1 MNKQF
6 KAISIILYL
15 LWPFSAVVIG
25 IKNFDYAFGRKLL
38 IAAFVFLGYTASDT
52 GDLERYA
59 SSYYEASD
67 NKLSYLLDMF
77 LNLEIGKFFT
87 DFTAII
93 FSVFENHNVYFA
105 FLFGFFGYFLINTIN
120 LLRIRILKKSNFPIL
135 IGFIAF
141 ALFYSIATVFNYAFY
156 TGGIYFLYFLLQIVL
171 NEENK
176 KYYILIFLTPLFH
189 IGLSPLLLVPL
200 FYLVFKQRTKMY
212 IVLLIIFTVLSQSFL
227 ISTIGSKLIGSDNV
241 LENKYNA
248 YASEKGQDRM
258 DTRYSE
264 GYQSGNN
271 NYRLLR
277 NVREVA
283 NKIAIPLLLF
293 VLYMNRKKFTTD
305 KIILDLFNIS
315 IACLAVTNLMLNISQ
330 GERFYYFNGFMAFAA
345 FVYFIQKVGW
355 NSLRF
360 RYLLYLIIPSIL
372 LNNLLSLILVK
383 NLVSSDFLIS
393 NFPLE
398 LFRLF

>member
-1 MNKQF
+1 
-6 KAISIILYL
+6 
-15 LWPFSAVVIG
+15 
-25 IKNFDYAFGRKLL
+25 
-38 IAAFVFLGYTASDT
+38 
-52 GDLERYA
+52 
-59 SSYYEASD
+59 
-67 NKLSYLLDMF
+67 
-77 LNLEIGKFFT
+77 
-87 DFTAII
+87 
-93 FSVFENHNVYFA
+93 
-105 FLFGFFGYFLINTIN
+105 
-120 LLRIRILKKSNFPIL
+120 
-135 IGFIAF
+135 
-141 ALFYSIATVFNYAFY
+141 
-156 TGGIYFLYFLLQIVL
+156 
-171 NEENK
+171 
-176 KYYILIFLTPLFH
+176 
-189 IGLSPLLLVPL
+189 
-200 FYLVFKQRTKMY
+200 MY

-330 GERFYYFNGFMAFAA
+330 GERFYYFNGFMALAA